1 MFSGPQLYS
10 SNQSMKEIHQYNN
23 LHDPFVQIIK
33 LTNASIDS
41 NMAVIAL
48 ISLSAWWKKWT

>member
-1 MFSGPQLYS
+1 
-10 SNQSMKEIHQYNN
+10 MKEIHQYN